1 MKLTRAV
8 SHGRAVVVDMADEHP
23 AANALDPGP
32 LPLDAPVI
40 QGLEEGFDL
49 ILLLEAEFGRIDG
62 GEGEGA
68 FVSGLKV
75 EIRWEELS
83 CVEVEIGFAL
93 FAAVDGRHG
102 RW

>member
-8 SHGRAVVVDMADEHP
+8 SHGRAVVIDIAHEHP

-49 ILLLEAEFGRIDG
+49 ILLLEAQFGRIDG